1 MTLKIDKYLA
11 NIIHKECGISH
22 LDVNIWCGKTSKIR
36 EEIKAKITVDRGESF
51 LADADYVI
59 FFKGAILDESTGIK
73 RLFDTV
79 NRALGKDANSLVDSD
94 FKKVYA
100 ETEAAEGAEVGKI
113 LEFVFVKI
121 TLN

>member
-36 EEIKAKITVDRGESF
+36 EEIKAKITGDRGESF

-59 FFKGAILDESTGIK
+59 FFKGAILDESQASI
-73 RLFDTV
+73 
-79 NRALGKDANSLVDSD
+79 
-94 FKKVYA
+94 
-100 ETEAAEGAEVGKI
+100 
-113 LEFVFVKI
+113 
-121 TLN
+121 